1 MQQHWLA
8 RTCAVKSA
16 KERDEIRKQRK
27 KLGKEM
33 KRERNSC
40 GVRAKRVREE
50 DKTRKG

>member
-1 MQQHWLA
+1 MVGLDM
-8 RTCAVKSA
+8 CCEEK
-16 KERDEIRKQRK
+16 DEIRKQRK

-40 GVRAKRVREE
+40 RVRAKRMREE